1 MDRIKL
7 LSVIAAGALVAAC
20 DSGDITLAP
29 TNIDNSN
36 QGNTTTNPP
45 AVADNPCASYEDA
58 GQTFEGTLN
67 ADGNCVYDTSF
78 VSDTRPITVS
88 TIRFPALPNNGLHIF
103 EDSLFIGEDVSA
115 ADAATGQRIPQE
127 GEGTSLII
135 DAGNTMVFTQADSYV
150 RIARGSQIF
159 ANGTAAAP
167 ITFTADEDAIDGIGT
182 ESDRGLWGGMQI
194 NGNGQTNKCHDG
206 TITGNNGVVGG
217 SQFEAQQNP
226 FNVHQCHA
234 VAEGRPATY
243 GGNNN
248 AESSG
253 VLNYVVI
260 KHAGFEVVDGDELN
274 SLTLNGVGSG
284 TEVSYVQTYTSLD
297 DGFEMFGGAVNLDH
311 IVAVNVGDDSIDYSE
326 GYNGLIQYAVVLD
339 TSGANRCIE
348 GDNTGGGR
356 ADSITPTTKLWIS
369 NLTCITS
376 DVAENTGNNPSA
388 KGDSEGVLFREGA
401 FFEMYNSI
409 VTSNRVV
416 AGIYESDDCFEV
428 ADSEGPEAIDAVEAG
443 AVAGAPNTLTGNFSR
458 MASNIIAC
466 NDAVE
471 ASPGSFA
478 NNGVVGDAE
487 LLALITQNNNTN
499 NLIVPTGDEFASL
512 ILNNDGA
519 GVYDRG
525 YLTAA
530 SIEQTAGTVAFDQA
544 TQLADLNDDTL
555 FPIPASTGFFD
566 TPSYIGG
573 ANESDDW
580 VDGWTVGFD
589 LALNP

>member
-1 MDRIKL
+1 MIRSKL
-7 LSVIAAGALVAAC
+7 FAVVATGALVAAC

-45 AVADNPCASYEDA
+45 PVANNPCARYEDA
-58 GQTFEGTLN
+58 GQTFEGTPDAN
-67 ADGNCVYDTSF
+67 GNCVYDTSF

-103 EDSLFIGEDVSA
+103 QDSLFIGEDVSE
-115 ADAATGQRIPQE
+115 ADASTGQRIPQE

-159 ANGTAAAP
+159 ANGTETAP

-206 TITGNNGVVGG
+206 TATGNAPGNP
-217 SQFEAQQNP
+217 SQFDPTTN
-226 FNVHQCHA
+226 NVHGCHA

-274 SLTLNGVGSG
+274 SLTMNGVGAG
-284 TEVSYVQTYTSLD
+284 TEVSFVQTYTSLD

-376 DVAENTGNNPSA
+376 DIAENTGANPSS

-409 VTSNRVV
+409 VTSNNVT
-416 AGIYESDDCFEV
+416 AGIYNSDDCFEV
-428 ADSEGPEAIDAVEAG
+428 ADTEGPDAIDAVEAG
-443 AVAGAPNTLTGNFSR
+443 AVAGTPASLTGNFSR

-466 NDAVE
+466 DDAVE
-471 ASPGSFA
+471 ASPGAFA

-499 NLIVPTGDEFASL
+499 NLIVATGDEFASL

-525 YLTAA
+525 YLTAD
-530 SIEQTAGTVAFDQA
+530 SIEQAAGTVAFDQA
-544 TQLADLNDDTL
+544 TQIADLNDDTL
-555 FPIPASTGFFD
+555 FPVPASTGFFD
-566 TPSYIGG
+566 TPAYIGG
-573 ANESDDW
+573 ANTADDW

-589 LALNP
+589 LPLAP